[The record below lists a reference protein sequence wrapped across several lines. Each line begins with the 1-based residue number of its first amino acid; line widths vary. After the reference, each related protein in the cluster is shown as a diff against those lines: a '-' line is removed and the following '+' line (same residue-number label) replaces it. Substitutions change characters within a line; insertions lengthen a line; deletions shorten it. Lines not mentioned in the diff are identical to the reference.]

1 MDRTTFLAQ
10 SDVSAFIEWLQATL
24 GHLPVHLRLRRS
36 KQVKGG
42 LDLQVVGLEQVH
54 AAYRWGAGWQDYQTG
69 QWVASTDW
77 ASTKVSLDLLR
88 SRLASVL
95 VSGCDEAAYNACRA
109 VLQWGGVW
117 GAVPFLGELRRK
129 RKLVEYLNACRPLFS
144 LDTDQKLS
152 DLNERSIQRFDAG
165 LTKIHALIDTTGS
178 PIYDSRVGAAIAM
191 LYARYR
197 ENAQGRAQ
205 LKFPSGAA
213 RGKQIRDPGE
223 LGYAAAPQFFT
234 SKVSDHIWARSQVEL
249 GWIIQAVLER
259 MPAMFSGSLAE
270 RSHCFEAALF
280 MIGYDLR
287 CLVPDADV
295 IAVPASAAKAGK
307 RTKSLRTTWV
317 QPRAVFPQIFQ
328 DYLECSQSVGHCV
341 ELDHFR
347 QWQVQ
352 AKGRKPGTATAYCT
366 PLKHSEFDLARFSLA
381 EVEAIAKG
389 GAKGLEVLSG
399 GIIEFIAGDEY
410 EQVYLVNVYLS
421 GRATEMAREHSVS
434 ASELIFRAGFA
445 GGPGTAYLIVNMG
458 SRLGKHFALIAD
470 GQPTALFETFFGQA
484 LMNLDDELLEA
495 LDRIKSGATEE
506 EEDDPEY
513 SPAFA
518 ALIQEAAAGEFI
530 ELEDDDLDALIES
543 YRE

>member
-10 SDVSAFIEWLQATL
+10 PDVNGFIEWLQATL
-24 GHLPVHLRLRRS
+24 GHLQVHLRLRRS
-36 KQVKGG
+36 KQVRGG

-69 QWVASTDW
+69 KWVASTDW
-77 ASTKVSLDLLR
+77 VSTKASLDLLR
-88 SRLASVL
+88 SRLASAL
-95 VSGCDEAAYNACRA
+95 ASGCDDATYKACRA

-129 RKLVEYLNACRPLFS
+129 GKLVEYLNACRPLFS

-152 DLNERSIQRFDAG
+152 DLSERSIQRFDAG

-223 LGYAAAPQFFT
+223 LGYAAAPRFFT
-234 SKVSDHIWARSQVEL
+234 SKVTDHIWARSQVEL
-249 GWIIQAVLER
+249 GWIIQAVLAR
-259 MPAMFSGSLAE
+259 LPGMFSGSLAE

-295 IAVPASAAKAGK
+295 IAVPGDAVKAGK
-307 RTKSLRTTWV
+307 RTRRLRGTWV
-317 QPRAVFPQIFQ
+317 QPSTVFPQVFW
-328 DYLECSQSVGHCV
+328 DYLECSQGAGYSV
-341 ELDHFR
+341 ELSDFR

-352 AKGRKPGTATAYCT
+352 VKGREPSTARDYATAF
-366 PLKHSEFDLARFSLA
+366 KHSELDIVRFSLPQI
-381 EVEAIAKG
+381 EAIANG

-399 GIIEFIAGDEY
+399 GIPEFIAGDEY

-421 GRATEMAREHSVS
+421 GRATEMAREHSVP
-434 ASELIFRAGFA
+434 AAELILRAGFA
-445 GGPGTAYLIVNMG
+445 GKQSTAKLIL
-458 SRLGKHFALIAD
+458 RLGRTLGEHFDLIAN
-470 GQPTALFETFFGQA
+470 GHPTELFETFFGQT
-484 LMNLDDELLEA
+484 LTDLDDQLFKALEC
-495 LDRIKSGATEE
+495 IGVTGAVAQ
-506 EEDDPEY
+506 DPEY

-518 ALIQEAAAGEFI
+518 ALIHEAAAGEFI
-530 ELEDDDLDALIES
+530 ELEDGDLDALIES

>member
-10 SDVSAFIEWLQATL
+10 PDVSGFIDWLQATL
-24 GHLPVHLRLRRS
+24 PHLGVHLRFLQS
-36 KQVKGG
+36 NQVKGG
-42 LDLQVVGLEQVH
+42 LDRQVVGLEQVH
-54 AAYRWGAGWQDYQTG
+54 ALYRWGAGWRDYHTG
-69 QWVASTDW
+69 KWVASTDW
-77 ASTKVSLDLLR
+77 DSTKASLDLLR
-88 SRLASVL
+88 SRLASAL
-95 VSGCDEAAYNACRA
+95 ASGCDDSAYNACRA

-117 GAVPFLGELRRK
+117 GALAFLGELRRE
-129 RKLVEYLNACRPLFS
+129 RRLVKYLEDCRPLFR

-152 DLNERSIQRFDAG
+152 DLNEGSIQRFDAG
-165 LTKIHALIDTTGS
+165 LTKIHSLIDTTGS

-197 ENAQGRAQ
+197 EAAQGRAQ
-205 LKFPSGAA
+205 LKFPSGSA
-213 RGKQIRDPGE
+213 RGRQVRDPGE
-223 LGYAAAPQFFT
+223 FGYPAAPQFFT
-234 SKVSDHIWARSQVEL
+234 SKVSDPAWARSQVEL

-259 MPAMFSGSLAE
+259 LPAMFSGSLAE

-295 IAVPASAAKAGK
+295 IAMPVNAAKAGK
-307 RTKSLRTTWV
+307 RTKKRRTTWV
-317 QPRAVFPQIFQ
+317 QPCAVFPQIFQ
-328 DYLECSQSVGHCV
+328 DYLECSQSMGYCV
-341 ELDHFR
+341 ELKHFR
-347 QWQVQ
+347 QWLVQ

-366 PLKHSEFDLARFSLA
+366 PLKHSELDLVSFSLS

-399 GIIEFIAGDEY
+399 GITEFIAGDEY

-421 GRATEMAREHSVS
+421 GRATEIARKHSLS
-434 ASELIFRAGFA
+434 ASELILRAGFA

-484 LMNLDDELLEA
+484 LTDLDDGLLKELG
-495 LDRIKSGATEE
+495 RMKSGVTEQ

-518 ALIQEAAAGEFI
+518 ALIHEAATGEFI
-530 ELEDDDLDALIES
+530 EYDDDDLDALIES
-543 YRE
+543 FRE